1 LGEIKMRKETKEFV
15 KKVCVEVGEDEMAD
29 RIIEEPMNYK
39 YELNRIKEIV
49 VGLLLL
55 TSEDKSDILIC
66 YTNVLENLNM
76 IV

>member
-1 LGEIKMRKETKEFV
+1 MRKETKEFV

-29 RIIEEPMNYK
+29 RIIEEPMNHK
-39 YELNRIKEIV
+39 YELNRIREIV